1 MAVKKKH
8 RNESFESLVKRF
20 KKNVEKKD
28 IINEVRR
35 REHFVK
41 PSTKRKLARNTLQ
54 KHKRKL
60 AKELAVK
67 KEHKRQE
74 EQDTKRI
81 PV

>member
-20 KKNVEKKD
+20 KKNIQKKD

-41 PSTKRKLARNTLQ
+41 SSTKRKLAR
-54 KHKRKL
+54 
-60 AKELAVK
+60 ELAVK

-74 EQDTKRI
+74 EQDVKRI

>member
-8 RNESFESLVKRF
+8 RTESFESLMKRF

-41 PSTKRKLARNTLQ
+41 PSI
-54 KHKRKL
+54 KRKL

-67 KEHKRQE
+67 REHKRQE
-74 EQDTKRI
+74 EQDIRRL